1 MFLEQDAERLRYEYA
16 WSVAHQAG
24 LRWYLAHD
32 DQTETVKVVLADGLL
47 EHETWVEGRKIPSV
61 GVDMS
66 AEKVVED

>member
-1 MFLEQDAERLRYEYA
+1 MFLEQDTGRLRYEYA

-32 DQTETVKVVLADGLL
+32 GQTVKVVLADGLL
-47 EHETWVEGRKIPSV
+47 EHETWMDDRKVPSV

-66 AEKVVED
+66 VEKIVED